1 MVWTLYWEA
10 RNYCRKLFRTACH
23 TAHSTKCLDVPRNAH
38 RARLTNVFCHQRLGL
53 CTSTTTPVQRSPEG
67 PWNKNFSASWACT
80 EMTQNPL
87 NSIKDLFANCMT
99 EGETKNKTP
108 WSFAVTS
115 IFFQPPSLHIST
127 VLYYYKWCGDFTTM
141 NTLCAVAWCQ
151 YLFPSLFSGFLC
163 WIPLHWW
170 SVALPDLS
178 WHCMFY
184 EHIQVIL
191 FRL

>member
-53 CTSTTTPVQRSPEG
+53 CTSTTTPVQRLPEG

-87 NSIKDLFANCMT
+87 NSIIDLFADWRR
-99 EGETKNKTP
+99 NKKKKTRHHDHLP
-108 WSFAVTS
+108 SPQFFSNLLHYTS
-115 IFFQPPSLHIST
+115 RQYYITTNGVEISRQ
-127 VLYYYKWCGDFTTM
+127 W
-141 NTLCAVAWCQ
+141 TLCV
-151 YLFPSLFSGFLC
+151 
-163 WIPLHWW
+163 
-170 SVALPDLS
+170 
-178 WHCMFY
+178 
-184 EHIQVIL
+184 
-191 FRL
+191 R

>member
-87 NSIKDLFANCMT
+87 NSIIDLFADWRR
-99 EGETKNKTP
+99 NKKKKKQDTMIICRHLNFFP
-108 WSFAVTS
+108 TS
-115 IFFQPPSLHIST
+115 
-127 VLYYYKWCGDFTTM
+127 FTTHLDSTILLQM
-141 NTLCAVAWCQ
+141 VWRFHDNEHFVCGSMV
-151 YLFPSLFSGFLC
+151 PISFSQF
-163 WIPLHWW
+163 I
-170 SVALPDLS
+170 
-178 WHCMFY
+178 
-184 EHIQVIL
+184 
-191 FRL
+191 